1 MTTQV
6 PRTTDTLAVMIVEM
20 DKRFN
25 VRMDERDRRLDERFA
40 AQQMSVDR
48 ASEGLKAWQASANEW
63 RGALSD
69 LSSRMLTRD
78 EYDRVNYGLI
88 EKIDAQFNSLSQRI
102 DTISGRI
109 LLTEGKSS
117 GISSSLTTILI
128 IVGLLISLLG
138 FSTVHSFTS
147 HG

>member
-1 MTTQV
+1 MTKHV
-6 PRTTDTLAVMIVEM
+6 PPTTDTLAIMIAEM
-20 DKRFN
+20 DKRLK
-25 VRMDERDRRLDERFA
+25 VRMDERDRRLDERFT

-69 LSSRMLTRD
+69 LTTRMLTRD
-78 EYDRVNYGLI
+78 EYDRAHHGLI
-88 EKIDAQFNSLSQRI
+88 EKIDAQMILVGQRV
-102 DTISGRI
+102 DSVSGRV

-138 FSTVHSFTS
+138 FGAVHSFTG
-147 HG
+147 H